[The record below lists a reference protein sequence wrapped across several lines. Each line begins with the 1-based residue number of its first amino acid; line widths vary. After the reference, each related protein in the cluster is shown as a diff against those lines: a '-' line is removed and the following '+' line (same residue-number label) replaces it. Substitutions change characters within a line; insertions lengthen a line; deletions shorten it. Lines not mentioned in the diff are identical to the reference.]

1 MKNCPCCSH
10 RLLQHI
16 SNNQVYW
23 FCRSCW
29 LEMPLLKLENSA
41 QEKAKSLINFIKLE
55 NKEVATSTVK
65 EVIPLLWHQ

>member
-1 MKNCPCCSH
+1 
-10 RLLQHI
+10 
-16 SNNQVYW
+16 
-23 FCRSCW
+23 
-29 LEMPLLKLENSA
+29 MPLLKLENSA